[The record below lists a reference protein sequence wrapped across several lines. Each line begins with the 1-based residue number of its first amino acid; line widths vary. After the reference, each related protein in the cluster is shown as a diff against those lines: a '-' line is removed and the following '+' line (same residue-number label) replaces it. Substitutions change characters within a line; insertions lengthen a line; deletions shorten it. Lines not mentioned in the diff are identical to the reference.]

1 MRETIVMLEMA
12 ARVRSRFIARD
23 YSWAIALGNGAA
35 WLFTVLTDR
44 RIKFGIA
51 LR

>member
-1 MRETIVMLEMA
+1 MLEMA

-23 YSWAIALGNGAA
+23 YSWAIALGTHTERHFAA
-35 WLFTVLTDR
+35 LFGI
-44 RIKFGIA
+44 RIEIGIA